1 MTKKKDGS
9 RFDDFISAA
18 RAQPQTPTPET
29 PPEELTAPTTDPP
42 SKKSKSSDPDY
53 MRTTVYLPKKL
64 HRRLKSAAAD
74 EEKEISEIV
83 EELVANWLASRTN
96 I

>member
-9 RFDDFISAA
+9 RFDNFISVA
-18 RAQPQTPTPET
+18 RASQPQAPET
-29 PPEELTAPTTDPP
+29 PPPSDATLTPELP

-74 EEKEISEIV
+74 EDKEISEIV
-83 EELVANWLASRTN
+83 EELVTNWLASRGN

>member
-9 RFDDFISAA
+9 RFDNFISAA
-18 RAQPQTPTPET
+18 RAPKPPPET
-29 PPEELTAPTTDPP
+29 SPASEVAPPSEPP
-42 SKKSKSSDPDY
+42 SKKSKSSNPEY

-64 HRRLKSAAAD
+64 HRQLKSAAAN

-83 EELVANWLASRTN
+83 EELVTNWLVSRKN
-96 I
+96 V

>member
-9 RFDDFISAA
+9 RFDHLFSAA
-18 RAQPQTPTPET
+18 KTPLPTSET
-29 PPEELTAPTTDPP
+29 PPPTEATPTTEPL

-64 HRRLKSAAAD
+64 HRRLKSVAAD

-83 EELVANWLASRTN
+83 EELVANWLASREN
-96 I
+96 V